1 MEIIDIFE
9 MLLNKRHEGPYWDF
23 KQEWCPK
30 ENKDDL
36 YHDIICMA
44 NNLVDSDA
52 YLFYGISD
60 SFEIIGVEND
70 KNRRNTQKLVDG
82 LKDLK
87 FLGDV
92 HPMVHVDTF
101 EYNSHLIDVIVI
113 ENSNNTPFILR
124 EQYKGIFPNHIYT
137 RVQDT
142 NTPKKSSADLDKQ
155 ELLWKKRFGINKTIM
170 EKMLLVLDDYS
181 NWGSYDKKGNFGL
194 DLGNT
199 NVIFNKFFPEFRI
212 EIDKENENIWD
223 METMACFYPNLR
235 SGDYNANIYYFNTV
249 IFNIH
254 IAHVDEF
261 NKYIVIP
268 QDGSIEINNKAIYFY
283 YLLKNSISGKIQRIL
298 TQNTFDTSSRFVG
311 KYWLLYFDD
320 ENDYDNFI
328 CFAKEEEQL
337 VVSNISNG
345 EYFIGEERQMGQPAK
360 PMSGINN
367 VYRIYIEYLIKKK
380 NINIS
385 KFSDYFKHYKNLIS
399 KK

>member
-1 MEIIDIFE
+1 MEIVDIFE
-9 MLLNKRHEGPYWDF
+9 SLLIKKHEGPNWDF
-23 KQEWCPK
+23 KREWYHN
-30 ENKDDL
+30 ENIDDL

-52 YLFYGISD
+52 YIFIGISD
-60 SFEIIGVEND
+60 DFEIVGIEND
-70 KNRRNTQKLVDG
+70 TNRRNTQKLVDG
-82 LKDLK
+82 LKEVK
-87 FLGDV
+87 FIGDV
-92 HPMVHVDTF
+92 HPMTHIETF
-101 EYNSHLIDVIVI
+101 CYNNHEIDAIII
-113 ENSNNTPFILR
+113 ENSNATPFILR
-124 EQYKGIFPNHIYT
+124 EQYRGIFPNHVYT
-137 RVQDT
+137 RIQDT
-142 NTPKKSSADLDKQ
+142 NTPKKLTADLDKQ
-155 ELLWKKRFGINKTIM
+155 EMLWKKRFGINKSIM
-170 EKMLLVLDDYS
+170 DRLMIVLDDWS
-181 NWGSYDKKGNFGL
+181 NWGSYDRKGDFSL

-199 NVIFNKFFPEFRI
+199 NVIFNKYFPEFKI
-212 EIDKENENIWD
+212 EIDKDSENEWQ
-223 METMACFYPNLR
+223 METLACFYPNLC
-235 SGDYNANIYYFNTV
+235 SGDYECVVYYFNTAL
-249 IFNIH
+249 FKMR

-268 QDGSIEINNKAIYFY
+268 QDGSIEINNKTIYFY

-320 ENDYDNFI
+320 EDDYDNFI

-345 EYFIGEERQMGQPAK
+345 EYFIGEERQMGQPSK

-367 VYRIYIEYLIKKK
+367 IYRIYIEYLIKNK